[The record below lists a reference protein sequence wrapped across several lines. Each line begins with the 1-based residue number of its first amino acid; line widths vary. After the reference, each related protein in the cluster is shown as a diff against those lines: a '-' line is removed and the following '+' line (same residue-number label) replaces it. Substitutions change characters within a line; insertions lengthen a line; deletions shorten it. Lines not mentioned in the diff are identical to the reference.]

1 MKRFIGD
8 KKFYKMV
15 LTIAVPIMIQNG
27 ITNFV
32 SLLDNMMVGQMGTE
46 QMTGVA
52 IANQLIF
59 VFNLCIFG
67 GLSGAGIFG
76 AQFYGQ
82 KDYTGVKHVFRF
94 KVLIGIVLTVLAE
107 LILLTSQ
114 EPLIQNFLHE
124 DGTGGDLA
132 LSLLHGKAYLQIM
145 MIGLVPFVITQ
156 IYASTLRE
164 TGETVIPMKAG
175 LIAVGINLLF
185 NTVLIFGYFGM
196 PALGAKGA
204 AIATVIARFV
214 ECSII
219 VTWTHKHSEQNPYI
233 QGVYKSLYVPKHL
246 TTQILLKGTP
256 LMFNE
261 ALWSSGM
268 TMLMQCYSVRGL
280 SVVAGLNIASI
291 ISNVFNVVFIALGS
305 SVSIIVGQLLGAGK
319 MKEAKDTDTK
329 LIFFSVASCLV
340 IGSLLA
346 LTSSLFPKLY
356 NTSAEVKHYATW
368 FILVAAICMPLN
380 AFIHA
385 TYFTLRSGGKTIITF
400 LFDSVYIWVISIP
413 LAYMLTRYTNI
424 PIIPIYFICQFID
437 IIKCIIGYILV
448 KKGVWLENITVSEQ
462 DYKKETVIN

>member
-1 MKRFIGD
+1 MKGLIGD

-15 LTIAVPIMIQNG
+15 LAIAIPIMIQNG

-82 KDYTGVKHVFRF
+82 GDKTGVQYVFRF
-94 KVLIGIVLTVLAE
+94 KIIIG
-107 LILLTSQ
+107 LILLALAEVILITLG
-114 EPLIQNFLHE
+114 EPLIQKFLH
-124 DGTGGDLA
+124 DGGSGGDLA
-132 LSLLHGKAYLQIM
+132 SSLLYGKQYLAIM
-145 MIGLVPFVITQ
+145 LIGLIPFTITQ

-164 TGETVIPMKAG
+164 TGETLIPMKAG
-175 LIAVGINLLF
+175 IVAVIVNLMF
-185 NTVLIFGYFGM
+185 NWVLIFGYMGL
-196 PALGAKGA
+196 PALGARGA
-204 AIATVIARFV
+204 AIATVISRFV

-219 VTWTHKHSEQNPYI
+219 VIWTHTHVKQNPYI
-233 QGVYKSLYVPKHL
+233 KGVYHSLYVPKAL
-246 TTQILLKGTP
+246 TTQIILKGTP
-256 LMFNE
+256 LMLNE
-261 ALWSSGM
+261 AAWSSGM

-280 SVVAGLNIASI
+280 SVVAGLNIAST

-319 MKEAKDTDTK
+319 MEEARETDTK

-340 IGSLLA
+340 IGAILA
-346 LTSSLFPKLY
+346 LTSPLFPNLY
-356 NTSAEVKHYATW
+356 NTTADVKHYATW
-368 FILVAAICMPLN
+368 FILIAAVCMPQN

-385 TYFTLRSGGKTIITF
+385 TYFTLRSGGKTIVTF

-413 LAYMLTRYTNI
+413 IAYALTHYTDINI
-424 PIIPIYFICQFID
+424 IYIYFICQFVD
-437 IIKCIIGYILV
+437 IIKCMIGFILV
-448 KKGVWLENITVSEQ
+448 KKGVWLENITV
-462 DYKKETVIN
+462 DTGN

>member
-1 MKRFIGD
+1 MKRFIGNRQ
-8 KKFYKMV
+8 FYKMV
-15 LTIAVPIMIQNG
+15 LTIAIPIMIQNG

-59 VFNLCIFG
+59 VFNLCVFG

-82 KDYTGVKHVFRF
+82 GDQKGVRYVFRF
-94 KVLIGIVLTVLAE
+94 KVLTGIL
-107 LILLTSQ
+107 LILLA
-114 EPLIQNFLHE
+114 EIIFGVLRGPLIQKFLH
-124 DGTGGDLA
+124 DGGTGGDLT
-132 LSLLHGKAYLQIM
+132 LSLLYGKQYLAIM
-145 MIGLVPFVITQ
+145 MVGLIPFTVTQ

-175 LIAVGINLLF
+175 LIAVGVNLLF
-185 NTVLIFGYFGM
+185 NVVLIFGYFGF
-196 PALGAKGA
+196 PALGARGA

-214 ECSII
+214 ECSMI
-219 VTWTHKHSEQNPYI
+219 VHWTHKHVERNPYI
-233 QGVYKSLYVPKHL
+233 KGVYQSLHIPKAL

-256 LMFNE
+256 LMLNE

-280 SVVAGLNIASI
+280 SVVAGLNIAST

-319 MKEAKDTDTK
+319 MEEAKETDTK
-329 LIFFSVASCLV
+329 LIFFSVMSCLIV
-340 IGSLLA
+340 GMILA
-346 LTSSLFPKLY
+346 FTAPLFPRFY
-356 NTSAEVKHYATW
+356 NTTPDVKHYATW
-368 FILVAAICMPLN
+368 FIIIAAVCMPQN
-380 AFIHA
+380 AFMHA

-400 LFDSVYIWVISIP
+400 LFDSVYIWVLSIP
-413 LAYMLTRYTNI
+413 LAYILTRYTNI
-424 PIIPIYFICQFID
+424 SIIPIYFICQFVD
-437 IIKCIIGYILV
+437 IIKCIIGFILV
-448 KKGVWLENITVSEQ
+448 KKGVWLENITVCE
-462 DYKKETVIN
+462 